1 MSSRHQQWSSSSRAG
16 SLAAYALALRRQQQ
30 LDPSRAGSLAA
41 GVSDRI
47 VISSR
52 AQPRRVTGSV
62 RSARVVVKSEPRRVT
77 GSVRSSLASQ
87 SLSVTCVALVTLPYR
102 LKGSGRL
109 VRELVREFPPH
120 RREWC
125 GYSGA
130 LAVPAYRAFGSG
142 AVGTPVPAA
151 PAYVHGYKTRLP
163 RLTPCR

>member
-16 SLAAYALALRRQQQ
+16 SLAAYALALRCQQQ
-30 LDPSRAGSLAA
+30 LDSSRAGSLAA

-120 RREWC
+120 RRVVWLF
-125 GYSGA
+125 GRSSRTGIQSFW
-130 LAVPAYRAFGSG
+130 FGSCWDASTSCTG
-142 AVGTPVPAA
+142 ER
-151 PAYVHGYKTRLP
+151 TRL
-163 RLTPCR
+163 